1 MTKRNKDRSKAHT
14 GVLGW
19 GQPHRRPPPGSPKA
33 PGGPAA
39 GGREPGQARRSSS
52 SSIPCPP
59 ARAAQPWTC
68 PLLPPASSSAEQARD
83 PPPPAAQRGRRGAW
97 SRPWVH
103 VPFPFCVLLPQPF
116 SVSIAADGRSASARP
131 APGPAALPGGPAAA
145 PASHKRVSRNSGPC
159 ACCPARA
166 NGAVAK
172 VRPLLTTRPFPAL
185 GERPRPVPRGRSLVP
200 RLRAS
205 RGLGFQHD
213 SSSRKARRPL
223 RPSLRLR
230 PVTYADTLPPSAFH
244 PQLQGQRCPRT
255 ASRPLPAFQ
264 TRGVRGDAGG
274 SAGPAAALPGAT
286 LTSASASSTRAG
298 RGVQPLRPPEQC
310 PPFLRPLD
318 HLLTREPIP
327 VRKAHCVNSTCHYFF

>member
-1 MTKRNKDRSKAHT
+1 MGR
-14 GVLGW
+14 

-131 APGPAALPGGPAAA
+131 APGPAALPGGLAARRPLLPLTSASPAIRARVLAA
-145 PASHKRVSRNSGPC
+145 QREQTA
-159 ACCPARA
+159 
-166 NGAVAK
+166 AVAK

-200 RLRAS
+200 QLRAS

-230 PVTYADTLPPSAFH
+230 PVTYADTPPPSAFH

-264 TRGVRGDAGG
+264 TRGIRGDAGG

>member
-1 MTKRNKDRSKAHT
+1 M
-14 GVLGW
+14 GW

-39 GGREPGQARRSSS
+39 GGRERGQARRSSS

-59 ARAAQPWTC
+59 ARAAQPWTR

-116 SVSIAADGRSASARP
+116 SVSIAADGRSASARQPRVPLPCLAARRPLLPLTSASP
-131 APGPAALPGGPAAA
+131 AIRARVLAAQREQTA
-145 PASHKRVSRNSGPC
+145 
-159 ACCPARA
+159 
-166 NGAVAK
+166 AVAK

-185 GERPRPVPRGRSLVP
+185 GERPRPIPRGRLLVP

-223 RPSLRLR
+223 
-230 PVTYADTLPPSAFH
+230 
-244 PQLQGQRCPRT
+244 
-255 ASRPLPAFQ
+255 
-264 TRGVRGDAGG
+264 
-274 SAGPAAALPGAT
+274 
-286 LTSASASSTRAG
+286 
-298 RGVQPLRPPEQC
+298 
-310 PPFLRPLD
+310 
-318 HLLTREPIP
+318 
-327 VRKAHCVNSTCHYFF
+327 